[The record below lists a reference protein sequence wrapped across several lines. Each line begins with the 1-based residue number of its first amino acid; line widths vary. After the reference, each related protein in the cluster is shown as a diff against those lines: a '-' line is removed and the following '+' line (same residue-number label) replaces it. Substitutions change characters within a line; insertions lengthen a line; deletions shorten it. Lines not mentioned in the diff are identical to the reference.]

1 MKILLIEPAKA
12 PVTLGGEDA
21 FLFEPLA
28 LEYVA
33 AGTVADHDVRILDQ
47 RIDHD
52 VDAVLEEFR
61 PDIVGITAYTVH
73 AGVVRRLFEDV
84 KRRNPRTL
92 TVVGGH
98 HATVAPQD
106 FLSPSI
112 DLLVIGEGVA
122 AFREIA
128 RRLERGEGYGGIP
141 GTALREAG
149 GLLFGPPAEALDLD
163 ALPPPARSL
172 TPKYRRGYYCEYMKP
187 LASIRT
193 SKGCPH
199 RCNFCALWKLAGGR
213 YFRRAPECIV
223 QELSSIE
230 EPFVFFADDESLID
244 APRMMDLARRIR
256 QAGISKRYFLYG
268 RSDTIARHPELI
280 EAWKGIGLERVFVGF
295 ESSRD
300 EDLQA
305 IRKGSTTGDNAQAA
319 KILRSFRVD
328 IYASFIIRPD
338 FGKSDFAALRDY
350 CRALDLPFASFAV
363 LTPLPG
369 TDLYASIRERMISH
383 EFAFFD
389 FIHTLLPTRLPLEE
403 FYEEYYRLYRTAVPF
418 RNAMAFLW
426 KYPLREIPGLLA
438 KSRRIFNQIRSAHKD
453 YAHA

>member
-1 MKILLIEPAKA
+1 
-12 PVTLGGEDA
+12 
-21 FLFEPLA
+21 
-28 LEYVA
+28 
-33 AGTVADHDVRILDQ
+33 
-47 RIDHD
+47 
-52 VDAVLEEFR
+52 
-61 PDIVGITAYTVH
+61 
-73 AGVVRRLFEDV
+73 
-84 KRRNPRTL
+84 
-92 TVVGGH
+92 
-98 HATVAPQD
+98 
-106 FLSPSI
+106 
-112 DLLVIGEGVA
+112 
-122 AFREIA
+122 
-128 RRLERGEGYGGIP
+128 
-141 GTALREAG
+141 
-149 GLLFGPPAEALDLD
+149 
-163 ALPPPARSL
+163 
-172 TPKYRRGYYCEYMKP
+172 MKP

-213 YFRRAPECIV
+213 YFRRAPERIV
-223 QELSSIE
+223 QELSVIE

-244 APRMMDLARRIR
+244 APRMMNLARQIR
-256 QAGISKRYFLYG
+256 QAGIRKRYFLYG

-280 EAWKGIGLERVFVGF
+280 EVWKDIGLERVFIGF
-295 ESSRD
+295 ESFRD

-319 KILRSFRVD
+319 KILRSFGVD

-369 TDLYASIRERMISH
+369 TDLYASVRERMISH

-389 FIHTLLPTRLPLEE
+389 FIHTLLPTSLPLVE

-426 KYPLREIPGLLA
+426 KYRLREIPGLLA
-438 KSRRIFNQIRSAHKD
+438 KSYRIYNQIRSAYRD
-453 YAHA
+453 YAQA